1 MFSDVTSLVIPLL
14 SHVLLRCQFS
24 ASGQLEFYY
33 GGKLQFDLVLQV
45 DCLVEERKGK
55 GCSSVH

>member
-1 MFSDVTSLVIPLL
+1 MLTERFQVALTCCLAELHLMFSDVTSRVIPLL

-33 GGKLQFDLVLQV
+33 GGKL
-45 DCLVEERKGK
+45 
-55 GCSSVH
+55 

>member
-1 MFSDVTSLVIPLL
+1 MFSNVTSLVILLL

-33 GGKLQFDLVLQV
+33 GGKL
-45 DCLVEERKGK
+45 
-55 GCSSVH
+55 